1 MKINLPDINW
11 NDEIGE
17 LFDKITVVTL
27 KDAQDIIR
35 AQQESLN
42 EGFIEGTLEDY
53 ELEDYNTNI
62 KHLEALEVI
71 INYFGG

>member
-11 NDEIGE
+11 NDEMSE
-17 LFDKITVVTL
+17 VFDKITVLTL
-27 KDAQDIIR
+27 KDAQELIR

-42 EGFIEGTLEDY
+42 EGFIEGTLRDF

-62 KHLEALEVI
+62 KHLEALEVVI
-71 INYFGG
+71 DYFGG